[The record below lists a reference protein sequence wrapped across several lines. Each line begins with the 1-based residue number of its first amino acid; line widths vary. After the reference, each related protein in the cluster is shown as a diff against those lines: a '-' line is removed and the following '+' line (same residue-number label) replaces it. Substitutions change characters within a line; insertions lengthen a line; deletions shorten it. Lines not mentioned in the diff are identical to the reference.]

1 MMYGPWYSTLTV
13 PMLFGM
19 NSFFVSA
26 VLTLVYIAEP
36 SKNSNSVSKSLVRS
50 MAEWKYWMIGSWR
63 FDGMPILLDVYGS
76 FRHSYPPFFNAQYY
90 TTYILGFHSGSFGA
104 NTNQIKSN
112 QGWGRTSVHWLLQNC
127 KKTDQFPH
135 IDCNIVNTMIRS
147 RAPMSAL
154 YSV

>member
-104 NTNQIKSN
+104 NTNQIKSRLGPYIGTLTTTKL
-112 QGWGRTSVHWLLQNC
+112 QKDWSIPSHWLQYCQYNDPVSSPDVGPL
-127 KKTDQFPH
+127 
-135 IDCNIVNTMIRS
+135 
-147 RAPMSAL
+147 
-154 YSV
+154 